1 MKKVAVAPKQVKQGT
16 KVGLNK
22 SVKVSPTSYK
32 KGGAKK
38 KK

>member
-1 MKKVAVAPKQVKQGT
+1 MKKAVAPKQVKQGT

-22 SVKVSPTSYK
+22 KATVSPAPFK

-38 KK
+38 K